1 MHYTMNISEKNFSK
15 IVNGFLVLLAILMI
29 FRKPCTLLII
39 LFAVFNLFFIKRL
52 SYSKQS
58 LILIALIASPLLL
71 EIIMFW
77 NNDSFA
83 KGIKSLEKYSSLLV
97 FPVFILGNYKRI
109 QFLKTLRLYSMAT
122 TVILLFFFIR
132 FIIYYPELVDKYL
145 NGNDLW
151 EMGYEFSNSI
161 GIHAPAL
168 NMHLAF
174 VSICSLFFVFDAFRL
189 PEKLA
194 FKITNSI
201 VFVLSFFFVLFVNT
215 RMALLN
221 ALIGFAL
228 VFFGEVIRKYNFKK
242 VVGTLTI
249 LMVVLG
255 GVLFFFVQNNPYMK
269 EKYSSVTFAYMDK
282 VGKLDEIENPE
293 SKVFNS
299 LVTRVSIWK
308 SGWEL
313 AEKNLLFGVGAS
325 DGKPELVKYFKQTNQ
340 HFLAKYEF
348 PTHNQF
354 LDFLIKFGILGPL
367 VVLIYI
373 FTIGYL
379 GFSLK
384 NALILSFF
392 VLFFTS
398 NLTDDFLL
406 RFDGIAFSGL
416 WFSIFGSYWL
426 QQKTIVDKV
435 QQGL

>member
-1 MHYTMNISEKNFSK
+1 
-15 IVNGFLVLLAILMI
+15 
-29 FRKPCTLLII
+29 
-39 LFAVFNLFFIKRL
+39 
-52 SYSKQS
+52 
-58 LILIALIASPLLL
+58 
-71 EIIMFW
+71 MFW

-83 KGIKSLEKYSSLLV
+83 KGLKSLEKYSSLLV
-97 FPVFILGNYKRI
+97 FPLFILGNYQRI
-109 QFLKTLRLYSMAT
+109 QFLKILRLYSIAT
-122 TVILLFFFIR
+122 TVFLLFFFVR

-189 PEKLA
+189 PEKWVL
-194 FKITNSI
+194 KIASSI

-242 VVGTLTI
+242 VVGTMIVLI
-249 LMVVLG
+249 VVLG
-255 GVLFFFVQNNPYMK
+255 GVLLIFVQNNPYMK

-282 VGKLDEIENPE
+282 VGKLDEIDHPE
-293 SKVFNS
+293 AKVFNS

-313 AEKNLLFGVGAS
+313 AQKNLLFGVGAS
-325 DGKPELVKYFKQTNQ
+325 DGKPELVKYYKKTNQ

-367 VVLIYI
+367 VVLLYI

-384 NALILSFF
+384 NAVVLSFF
-392 VLFFTS
+392 FLFFTS

-416 WFSIFGSYWL
+416 WFSVFGSYWL
-426 QQKTIVDKV
+426 QQKLLLINSN
-435 QQGL
+435 

>member
-1 MHYTMNISEKNFSK
+1 MHYTMTISEKNFNK
-15 IVNGFLVLLAILMI
+15 IFNCFLGLLAIAMI

-39 LFAVFNLFFIKRL
+39 LFTVFNLFFIKKL
-52 SYSKQS
+52 NYSKQS
-58 LILIALIASPLLL
+58 LVLVFFIASPLVL

-77 NNDSFA
+77 NNDSFL
-83 KGIKSLEKYSSLLV
+83 KGLKSLEKYSSLLV
-97 FPVFILGNYKRI
+97 FPLFILGNYQRV
-109 QFLKTLRLYSMAT
+109 QFLKILKFYSTAT
-122 TVILLFFFIR
+122 TIIILFFFIR
-132 FIIYYPELVDKYL
+132 FIIYFPELIHKYV

-174 VSICSLFFVFDAFRL
+174 VSICSLFFVFETFRL
-189 PEKLA
+189 HEKWML
-194 FKITNSI
+194 KMSSII
-201 VFVLSFFFVLFVNT
+201 VFILSFFFVLFVNT
-215 RMALLN
+215 RMALFN
-221 ALIGFAL
+221 ALIGFVL
-228 VFFGEVIRKYNFKK
+228 VFLVEVMRKYNLKK
-242 VVGTLTI
+242 VLGTMAVLI
-249 LMVVLG
+249 AALG
-255 GVLFFFVQNNPYMK
+255 GVLFFFVQSNPYMK

-282 VGKLDEIENPE
+282 IGKLDEIEHPE
-293 SKVFNS
+293 VKVFNS

-313 AEKNLLFGVGAS
+313 AVKNLPFGVGAS
-325 DGKPELVKYFKQTNQ
+325 DGKPELVKYYKQTNQ

-367 VVLIYI
+367 VVLLYI

-384 NALILSFF
+384 NAVVISFF
-392 VLFFTS
+392 FLFFTS

-416 WFSIFGSYWL
+416 WIAIFGSYWL
-426 QQKTIVDKV
+426 QQKLLLIKSS
-435 QQGL
+435 QSF

>member
-1 MHYTMNISEKNFSK
+1 MHYTMTISEKNFNK
-15 IVNGFLVLLAILMI
+15 IVNGFIVILAILMI

-39 LFAVFNLFFIKRL
+39 LFAVFNLFFIKKL

-71 EIIMFW
+71 EMVLFW
-77 NNDSFA
+77 NNDSFS
-83 KGIKSLEKYSSLLV
+83 KGLKSLEKYTSLLV
-97 FPVFILGNYKRI
+97 LPLFILGNYQRI
-109 QFLKTLRLYSMAT
+109 QFLKILRFYTIIT
-122 TVILLFFFIR
+122 TIIILFFFLR
-132 FIIYYPELVDKYL
+132 FIIYFPELMHKYL

-174 VSICSLFFVFDAFRL
+174 VSISSLFFVFEAFRL
-189 PEKLA
+189 PEKWVL
-194 FKITNSI
+194 KIASSI

-215 RMALLN
+215 RMALFN
-221 ALIGFAL
+221 ALAGFAL

-242 VVGTLTI
+242 VVGTMIVLI
-249 LMVVLG
+249 VVLG
-255 GVLFFFVQNNPYMK
+255 GVLLIFVQNNPYMK

-282 VGKLDEIENPE
+282 VGKLDEIDHPE
-293 SKVFNS
+293 YKVFNS

-313 AEKNLLFGVGAS
+313 AQKNLIFGVGAS

-367 VVLIYI
+367 VVLLYI

-384 NALILSFF
+384 NAVVFSFF
-392 VLFFTS
+392 FLFLTS

-426 QQKTIVDKV
+426 QQKISVDKV
-435 QQGL
+435 QPVL

>member
-1 MHYTMNISEKNFSK
+1 MHYTMTISEKNFSK

-39 LFAVFNLFFIKRL
+39 LFAVFNLFFIKKL

-58 LILIALIASPLLL
+58 LILIVLIASPLLL

-83 KGIKSLEKYSSLLV
+83 KGLKSLEKYSSLLV
-97 FPVFILGNYKRI
+97 FPVFILGNYQRV

-145 NGNDLW
+145 KGNDLW

-174 VSICSLFFVFDAFRL
+174 VSICSLFFVFEAFRL
-189 PEKLA
+189 HEKLA
-194 FKITNSI
+194 FKISSSI
-201 VFVLSFFFVLFVNT
+201 IFVLSFFFVLFVNT

-221 ALIGFAL
+221 ILIGFAL
-228 VFFGEVIRKYNFKK
+228 VFFGEVIRKYDFKK

-293 SKVFNS
+293 AKVFNS

-384 NALILSFF
+384 NTLILSFF